1 MHYNPM
7 LENFNQ
13 HTDPF
18 TRDSRCVWVVYPG
31 GAMGDL
37 IAAIINFHYFRT
49 GTNFFGITDRGQSI
63 LRSVDQKI
71 VDTQLLKTPTAGTND
86 MLFDSMIDRIN
97 QTLIIQNIID
107 SINQTLRTQNINYSL
122 TDQIVLAN
130 HAYSDANVA
139 QIIDTFP
146 RSQVI
151 RILPDT
157 DLECKAAM
165 WMANYKNNNRII
177 QLPDTVNAVYTK
189 NFVHER
195 LIEFAMRDFLNPKLF
210 EIAYAQIL
218 KQLGLP
224 CKLIR
229 HDLIQ
234 FWLDKQHS
242 DVRPLL
248 DKIAQSC

>member
-13 HTDPF
+13 HMDHF
-18 TRDSRCVWVVYPG
+18 TRDSKCVWVVYPG

-37 IAAIINFHYFRT
+37 IAAIINFHYVRT
-49 GTNFFGITDRGQSI
+49 GTKFFGITDTGQSI

-71 VDTQLLKTPTAGTND
+71 VNTHLLKTHTVD
-86 MLFDSMIDRIN
+86 IDHMLFDSV
-97 QTLIIQNIID
+97 
-107 SINQTLRTQNINYSL
+107 NQTLRTQNINYSL

-130 HAYSDANVA
+130 HAYSDASVER
-139 QIIDTFP
+139 IINTFP

-151 RILPDT
+151 RILPDN

-165 WMANYKNNNRII
+165 WMANYKNNNRITE
-177 QLPDTVNAVYTK
+177 LPDSANAVYVK
-189 NFVHER
+189 NFAHDR
-195 LIEFAMRDFLNPKLF
+195 LIEFSMRDFLNPELF
-210 EIAYAQIL
+210 EITYDRIL
-218 KQLGLP
+218 TQLGLP

-229 HDLIQ
+229 YDLIQ

-248 DKIAQSC
+248 DKIAQS